1 VNTALHSQLL
11 DDVEAGSLP
20 TARRARGDAFAAN
33 EDACIEDPV
42 GTSLE
47 AWASH
52 TFAANGFGDAVI
64 GAADR
69 VPARTAADLERE
81 AREARSWAVGNVLAS
96 CLSSLAASLRRAR
109 ERYRAYRIARETRDA
124 LSSLDDRTLHDLG
137 YHRSEIESVATEVA
151 MRRAQWSS

>member
-1 VNTALHSQLL
+1 MNTALHDQLV
-11 DDVEAGSLP
+11 DDVEAGSLS
-20 TARRARGDAFAAN
+20 TFRRVRGDADAAN
-33 EDACIEDPV
+33 EEPVVEDPV

-64 GAADR
+64 GAAE
-69 VPARTAADLERE
+69 PAPAPTSEHSHRK
-81 AREARSWAVGNVLAS
+81 ARAARSLAIGNFLAES
-96 CLSSLAASLRRAR
+96 LSALGAALRRAR
-109 ERYRAYRIARETRDA
+109 ERYREYRIARETRDA
-124 LSSLDDRTLHDLG
+124 LGALDDRTLRDLG